1 MLPALF
7 LMMCLFDAALISNF
21 DSFRRVCP
29 SPSVNAWKINVGGS
43 CYLITP
49 AHVAIFVKEGKW
61 ANPSPQ
67 YDICWAKFDDDQP
80 DALDLEHSVIC
91 DPTKVR
97 VIFRQ
102 YYDMD
107 AVLTLHGSEMGL
119 TEAVIYRSPKFV
131 VTAGDSNVPE
141 SEYCSLSESVD
152 VGFRCM
158 SGAIALDE
166 NDKCVGMF
174 VKRGNLVPLKQARTA
189 PTESVA
195 VVVSADIARESAIIA
210 RESAIIVRESAIIA
224 RESAII
230 ARESAII
237 ARESAIIARE
247 SAIIAR
253 ESTIIARE
261 SAIIA
266 RESAIIARESTI
278 IARESA
284 IIARESAIIARE
296 SAIIATLPLSP
307 SSWLEQLI
315 FPSISANMT
324 RMDAKMDAN
333 KAAMDAQFRHL
344 NDVVLKRE
352 DLSELGAVFDT
363 RRGVFLPPANIQST
377 DNAES
382 ISVSAIIGSNA
393 VVHN

>member
-1 MLPALF
+1 
-7 LMMCLFDAALISNF
+7 
-21 DSFRRVCP
+21 
-29 SPSVNAWKINVGGS
+29 
-43 CYLITP
+43 
-49 AHVAIFVKEGKW
+49 
-61 ANPSPQ
+61 
-67 YDICWAKFDDDQP
+67 
-80 DALDLEHSVIC
+80 
-91 DPTKVR
+91 
-97 VIFRQ
+97 
-102 YYDMD
+102 MD

-131 VTAGDSNVPE
+131 VTAGDGNVPE
-141 SEYCSLSESVD
+141 SEYCSLPESVD

-174 VKRGNLVPLKQARTA
+174 ERRGNLVPLKQPRTA
-189 PTESVA
+189 STESVA
-195 VVVSADIARESAIIA
+195 AVVSAD
-210 RESAIIVRESAIIA
+210 IA

-253 ESTIIARE
+253 ESA
-261 SAIIA
+261 
-266 RESAIIARESTI
+266 I

-315 FPSISANMT
+315 FPSISANMA

-333 KAAMDAQFRHL
+333 KAAMDTQFRHL

>member
-1 MLPALF
+1 
-7 LMMCLFDAALISNF
+7 
-21 DSFRRVCP
+21 
-29 SPSVNAWKINVGGS
+29 
-43 CYLITP
+43 
-49 AHVAIFVKEGKW
+49 
-61 ANPSPQ
+61 
-67 YDICWAKFDDDQP
+67 
-80 DALDLEHSVIC
+80 
-91 DPTKVR
+91 
-97 VIFRQ
+97 
-102 YYDMD
+102 MD

-131 VTAGDSNVPE
+131 VTAGDGNVPE
-141 SEYCSLSESVD
+141 SEYCSLPESVD

-174 VKRGNLVPLKQARTA
+174 ERRGNLVPLKQPRTA
-189 PTESVA
+189 STESVA
-195 VVVSADIARESAIIA
+195 AVVSAD
-210 RESAIIVRESAIIA
+210 IA

-253 ESTIIARE
+253 ESA
-261 SAIIA
+261 
-266 RESAIIARESTI
+266 I

-315 FPSISANMT
+315 FPSISANMARMDAKMDANMA

-333 KAAMDAQFRHL
+333 KAAMDTQFRHL